1 MNNKNGMLT
10 RLMRFIGVGGFCF
23 VVTLAVNYG
32 LKFTVLE
39 AHPTTAFII
48 ANAVAT
54 VVSFV
59 LTRQYTFQNQNE
71 AYRKRIQAI
80 GFFAVS
86 LIGIAINSAPL
97 YVSRW
102 VLGFHYPQVSF
113 LTQEVA
119 DFISGPMIGRLLAM
133 VFRWWALHK
142 FVFPD
147 APKIDL
153 PEEPREAL
161 VASQG

>member
-1 MNNKNGMLT
+1 MNTQNGMLS
-10 RLMRFIGVGGFCF
+10 RLLRFLGVGGFCF
-23 VVTLAVNYG
+23 VVTLVVNYA

-54 VVSFV
+54 VVSFI
-59 LTRQYTFQNQNE
+59 LTRQYTFQNQND
-71 AYRKRIQAI
+71 AYRKHIQAL
-80 GFFAVS
+80 GFFGVS
-86 LIGIAINSAPL
+86 LIGIGINSAPL

-113 LTQEVA
+113 LSQEIA
-119 DFISGPMIGRLLAM
+119 DFVSGPIIGTLLAM

-142 FVFPD
+142 FVFPESENLQD
-147 APKIDL
+147 SAEH
-153 PEEPREAL
+153 PEPL
-161 VASQG
+161 VTSQQ

>member
-1 MNNKNGMLT
+1 MSDKNRVLT
-10 RLMRFIGVGGFCF
+10 RLMRFVGVGGFCF
-23 VVTLAVNYG
+23 VVTLVVNYG

-48 ANAVAT
+48 ANGVAT
-54 VVSFV
+54 IVSFV
-59 LTRQYTFQNQNE
+59 LTRQYTFQHQND
-71 AYRKRIQAI
+71 AFRKRVQAI

-86 LIGIAINSAPL
+86 LIGIGINSAPL

-102 VLGFHYPQVSF
+102 ILGYHYPQVSF
-113 LTQEVA
+113 LSQEIA
-119 DFISGPMIGRLLAM
+119 DFVSGPIIGTVLAM

-147 APKIDL
+147 AEQNSTTG
-153 PEEPREAL
+153 EEQEL
-161 VASQG
+161 ASSSSG